1 MTGSLPGWMDTIRP
15 GFFAC
20 DFSVGQ
26 PEKCTFVNDVRLK
39 KHERVFGYHNG
50 FADGKRA

>member
-20 DFSVGQ
+20 DFSIGQ
-26 PEKCTFVNDVRLK
+26 REKMIAFFTDLVYNINAVQHPAIR
-39 KHERVFGYHNG
+39 R
-50 FADGKRA
+50 

>member
-1 MTGSLPGWMDTIRP
+1 M
-15 GFFAC
+15 AVVVK
-20 DFSVGQ
+20 VGVPLQ
-26 PEKCTFVNDVRLK
+26 PFLLKKFPPCTFVNDVRLK